1 MKKVKILKK
10 PRKGKIDKSLLTNKD
25 KQEDDRIKKKSTQPL
40 NKNAQ
45 GYLNFYDDIKV
56 PSQKH
61 EW

>member
-10 PRKGKIDKSLLTNKD
+10 PRKGKTDKSLIVNENNK
-25 KQEDDRIKKKSTQPL
+25 KNKPKINPPL

-45 GYLNFYDDIKV
+45 AYLNFYDDIKV